1 MTTQFNPRL
10 WDWMTIFVI
19 TIVIIVMALVCSC
32 SPCQRLTK
40 KCPPKIHDSLV
51 YVETITD
58 DPNYTIP
65 DSLYYRLE
73 FECDSNFEVI
83 LKALD
88 EHNTGINTRVEIKE
102 IRVPVKDKAGQQRL
116 YVVITAQTDSIE
128 TLNRT
133 IEKLRDNVRT
143 VTVEKEVLKYKTRP
157 FFTWWFIGSVLTV
170 ILIILYLV
178 LRAKNKT
185 IRSLLNIRP

>member
-1 MTTQFNPRL
+1 MFKMKNLAFFTLIVLIAGCNPCR
-10 WDWMTIFVI
+10 
-19 TIVIIVMALVCSC
+19 
-32 SPCQRLTK
+32 RLTRL
-40 KCPPKIHDSLV
+40 CPPQIHDSIT

-83 LKALD
+83 LRALD

-116 YVVITAQTDSIE
+116 FVVITAQTDSIE

-133 IEKLRDNVRT
+133 IEKLRNNVRT

-157 FFTWWFIGSVLTV
+157 FFTWWFVGSVLTV
-170 ILIILYLV
+170 ILIVVYLV

-185 IRSLLNIRP
+185 IRSLLKI